1 MRLGFLFILCIIFL
15 NNYYHII
22 LDNRLKNNRSLVL
35 TRIGF
40 SSFISIAADITF
52 INDILDLTYLKFD
65 KIVEA
70 KTIHIINGKE

>member
-1 MRLGFLFILCIIFL
+1 
-15 NNYYHII
+15 
-22 LDNRLKNNRSLVL
+22 LKNNRSLVL

-70 KTIHIINGKE
+70 ETIHIINGKE

>member
-1 MRLGFLFILCIIFL
+1 
-15 NNYYHII
+15 
-22 LDNRLKNNRSLVL
+22 LKNNRSLVL

-70 KTIHIINGKE
+70 KTVHIINGKE